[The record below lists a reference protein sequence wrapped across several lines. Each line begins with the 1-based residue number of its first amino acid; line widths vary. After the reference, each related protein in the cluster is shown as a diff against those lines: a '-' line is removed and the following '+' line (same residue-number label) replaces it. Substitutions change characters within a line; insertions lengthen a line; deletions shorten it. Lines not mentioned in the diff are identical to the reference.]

1 MQTGPPPL
9 GNARHARTETRV
21 TGGCRPW
28 RPRAKSTCR
37 AQTCC
42 RATIARA
49 PPSAEA
55 QAELLQL
62 TQAVCIVKL
71 LTHQPPDRV
80 GVTRTLQ
87 LGGSLSN
94 SELAQSPLEVRG
106 HLVLGSALMVD
117 ERSAQLPMLAAM
129 PRKQQP
135 SAASG
140 AQARG
145 RSTARSST
153 RERENV
159 DAGAMTSE
167 EMAE

>member
-1 MQTGPPPL
+1 MQRGL
-9 GNARHARTETRV
+9 GAPRTTFFPAIDAGDASDEAR
-21 TGGCRPW
+21 RP
-28 RPRAKSTCR
+28 
-37 AQTCC
+37 
-42 RATIARA
+42 I
-49 PPSAEA
+49 
-55 QAELLQL
+55 
-62 TQAVCIVKL
+62 L
-71 LTHQPPDRV
+71 LTSSAPNAPMSAPKL
-80 GVTRTLQ
+80 GVRIGQLRLRLHSAYTTASKNLEQQLPLCHLTLRRLQ